1 MTSQIRIVIA
11 EDHSLVRTGL
21 RLLIEC
27 QSDMKVIGEAEN
39 GVEALDLVR
48 QLQPDVA
55 VVDLSMPVKSGLEF
69 MSDVRQFPN
78 PPKILVLTANKDA
91 SYLQRVLALGG
102 TGYVH
107 KQSAA
112 EDLILAIRTVARGHS
127 FLPAGVSN
135 ASRDVEST
143 LIDKP
148 QSRPC
153 LPLSDREKAV
163 LQLIAQ
169 GNTTKE
175 VAATLDLSI
184 KTVETYKSRAMQ
196 KLNLNGRAELVRYA
210 LQQRWLSDAYG
221 SS

>member
-1 MTSQIRIVIA
+1 MTSPIRIVIA

-21 RLLIEC
+21 RLLIES
-27 QSDMKVIGEAEN
+27 QPDMKVIGEAEN
-39 GVEALDLVR
+39 GVRALNLVM
-48 QLQPDVA
+48 QLHPEVA

-69 MSDVRQFPN
+69 MSEVRHFSN
-78 PPKILVLTANKDA
+78 PPRILVLTANKDA

-112 EDLILAIRTVARGHS
+112 ENLILAIRTVARGHR
-127 FLPAGVSN
+127 FLPAGVSG
-135 ASRDVEST
+135 ASRNVTST
-143 LIDKP
+143 LLDKS
-148 QSRPC
+148 QSHPSS
-153 LPLSDREKAV
+153 PLSDREKAV

-184 KTVETYKSRAMQ
+184 KTVETYKSRAML

-210 LQQRWLSDAYG
+210 LQHQWLSDVDG
-221 SS
+221 S